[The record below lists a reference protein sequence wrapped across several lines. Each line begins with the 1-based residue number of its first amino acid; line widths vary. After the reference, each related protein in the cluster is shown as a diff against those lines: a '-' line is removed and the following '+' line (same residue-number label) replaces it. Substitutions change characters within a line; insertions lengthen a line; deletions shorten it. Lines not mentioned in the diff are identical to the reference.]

1 MSCSKEASGNRSSR
15 AFLVRLPVPLRAF
28 TKTATM
34 AAFANTSS
42 VPATQLVELSKEFS
56 NDGTALRDIL
66 EKEVE
71 TLRFESRSY
80 SSTFESAP
88 YEFERSSVL
97 LAEALQSAATDGDDI
112 TGDPRLEQALQE
124 QVDLAN
130 QQVANLSTLMDLNQN
145 RIDLVERRLR
155 APETIETTIL
165 AVNNP
170 CRDFAIGQS
179 IMVSAIPNFNEFA
192 IQPLAQGIR
201 THLEQGSPSTNRA
214 TRPQ

>member
-1 MSCSKEASGNRSSR
+1 MTKGAGSLVSDVLFEGNQWQSQLSRLSGATASAVSGVYEDRYNGGFCQYFISTRDH
-15 AFLVRLPVPLRAF
+15 
-28 TKTATM
+28 
-34 AAFANTSS
+34 
-42 VPATQLVELSKEFS
+42 QLVELSKEFT
-56 NDGTALRDIL
+56 NDDTALRDIL
-66 EKEVE
+66 ERELE

-80 SSTFESAP
+80 SGTFESAL

-97 LAEALQSAATDGDDI
+97 LAEALQSAATDGDDM

-130 QQVANLSTLMDLNQN
+130 QQGANLSTLMDLNQN
-145 RIDLVERRLR
+145 RIELVERRLR

-170 CRDFAIGQS
+170 CREFAIGQS

-201 THLEQGSPSTNRA
+201 THLE
-214 TRPQ
+214 